1 MLDIFGNLIDEEEGE
16 RVQKINQDSPFEY
29 AVKVENQSGLSL
41 APKIKKRGFIFFKFV
56 VISVFALLIGKL
68 FISQIVEGKILE
80 KAALGNKI
88 RPRIISAQRGMI
100 TDSSG
105 NWLARNVPSFDLAL
119 YPSDLPKD
127 KDQRNVV
134 YEKVAVITG
143 LSKDEIKKKSEEN
156 GLLSLDMVVLKE
168 NLSREEALLLE
179 EQTSK
184 IPGLTVAKRAR
195 REYKSDFALSH
206 LVGYTGKISEEE
218 LKDNSDH
225 HISDWIGKTGLESS
239 YEKELKGQDGI
250 EQIEVDSTG
259 NVERVLV
266 DDSNREPVTGD
277 NISLYL
283 DYNLQQKIFEYLQQG
298 MIEASNLTGTP
309 SAGAVAIAMNPKTG
323 GILASVSLPAYNN
336 NEFAQGISSSRYQE
350 INNDTTKPMFNR
362 AISGE
367 YPPGSTIK
375 IVHATAGLAEGA
387 VSENTSFDTPEA
399 IEIGQWRFPDWKDHG
414 ITDIKRAIS
423 ESNNIFF
430 YSIGGGFGPIKGL
443 GINKLKSWWQKFGL
457 GEHSGIDLTGEADG
471 LLPDPEWKEKV
482 IKESWYIGD
491 TYHVAIGQGDL
502 LVTPLQ
508 MLNATATIANGGR
521 LLKPTLVQKVTDNQ
535 GKVIKEYNN
544 IVINPQVADP
554 GIIQIVQQGMRMTM
568 QPGGSAYSVF
578 GGDFPVEVAGKTG
591 TAQFFN
597 NAKTHAWFECYAP
610 YDDPQIALVV
620 MVEGG
625 GGGNEIAA
633 PIAKNILNYFF
644 TR

>member
-16 RVQKINQDSPFEY
+16 RVHKVVQDSSFEY
-29 AVKVENQSGLSL
+29 AVKVKNQSGLSL
-41 APKIKKRGFIFFKFV
+41 APKVKKRGFFLFKFFA
-56 VISVFALLIGKL
+56 ISIFALLIGKL
-68 FISQIVEGKILE
+68 FISQIVEGKVLE

-100 TDSSG
+100 TDSKG
-105 NWLARNVPSFDLAL
+105 VWLARNVPSFDLAL

-127 KDQRNVV
+127 KDQRNTV
-134 YEKVAVITG
+134 YEQVAKLSG
-143 LSKDEIKKKSEEN
+143 LDMGEIKKKSEEN
-156 GLLSLDMVVLKE
+156 GLLSLDIVVLKE

-179 EQTSK
+179 EEIIH

-195 REYKSDFALSH
+195 REYKSSFTMSH
-206 LVGYTGKISEEE
+206 LLGYMGKISEGE
-218 LKDNSDH
+218 LEKNPDH
-225 HISDWIGKTGLESS
+225 HLSDWIGKTGLEAS
-239 YEKELKGQDGI
+239 YENELKGQDGI

-259 NVERVLV
+259 NIERVLV

-283 DYNLQQKIFEYLQQG
+283 DLDLQQKTYEYLQQG
-298 MIEASNLTGTP
+298 MTEVSNLTGTP
-309 SAGAVAIAMNPKTG
+309 SSGAVAIAMNPKTG
-323 GILASVSLPAYNN
+323 GILSMVSIPAYDN
-336 NEFAQGISSSRYQE
+336 NEFAQGISGNRYQE
-350 INNDTTKPMFNR
+350 IANDPSKPMFNR
-362 AISGE
+362 SISGE

-387 VSENTSFDTPEA
+387 VSENTAFDTPEA
-399 IEIGQWRFPDWKDHG
+399 IEIGEWRFPDWKDHG
-414 ITDIKRAIS
+414 YTDIRRAIS

-430 YSIGGGFGPIKGL
+430 YSIGGGFGPINGL

-471 LLPDPEWKEKV
+471 LLPDPDWKEKV
-482 IKESWYIGD
+482 IKEPWYIGD

-508 MLNATATIANGGR
+508 MLQATSVIANGGK
-521 LLKPTLVQKVTDNQ
+521 LMKPTLAQKMTDNQ
-535 GKVIKEYNN
+535 GVVVQEFGNN
-544 IVINPQVADP
+544 VLNQQVADP
-554 GIIQIVQQGMRMTM
+554 AIIQIVQQGMRGTM

-610 YDDPQIALVV
+610 YNDPQIALIV
-620 MVEGG
+620 MIEGG

-633 PIAKNILNYFF
+633 PIAKNILNYYF